1 MPNRAKRK
9 APDFDPTKSDSDDS
23 TYGASTS
30 KQARSRI
37 ARSQRGKPARKRQRR
52 HSDDE
57 SEDVSDES
65 EISAESVSDVEQEE
79 PEIDERT
86 GRPKRKAAKQ
96 RVRYEE
102 SDDEDFMRDLEV
114 EKVATPKNKPSG
126 RSLVVKL
133 HVRTPQATPAPSTK
147 RTTRAR
153 SGSLSARPTSSE
165 LIPTRRSSRIAH
177 DETEDIVALTTSGR
191 HEDVVRPGT
200 RSPEAGER
208 ARKGGKGLKSLPT
221 SVLYEEEESSGQTRF
236 SIPDS
241 IQADVA
247 ASRDDLEDS
256 ADEQGLD
263 IKSDTRDNAG
273 ADTLTFGAGDFDD
286 VAVIPESGDE
296 GSQGEVEDDDDVHE
310 EVEEEEEEDPISQP
324 GRINRQSEFK
334 HTATSPN
341 EAHSPPS
348 SWQQRRRSLRSNR
361 EKPGTRKSQRSA
373 NQESSDFEP
382 GVDDG
387 AEEDVSESEAS
398 SGSPRKASQ
407 HDDDNSSV
415 RGRTN
420 RTGKRRSR
428 SRRAVAS
435 DEHDS
440 EEAEELAEELQDLQ
454 SARPRRAARPQIL
467 FDDKPKTRARK
478 PVDYRILRPDLTI
491 PMDDDGSPSATTPS
505 RRARGGGG
513 AWQRSLYTTY
523 GPFGGGG
530 GPVPVFGG
538 PGGIGAA
545 AGADTDSSDDDDT
558 NNRARTHGIGGTLGL
573 TPTTGVPPGF
583 GLFNQ
588 VQTHGA
594 DPPQGVTA
602 TPAPNVGKLKDKAL
616 LADADPLG
624 IDQNV
629 NFESVGGL
637 QGQIDQLK
645 EMVALPLLYPEIFQ
659 RFHVTPPRGVL
670 FHGPPGTGKTLLA
683 RALAS
688 SVSTEGRK
696 VTFYMRKGA
705 DALSKWVGEAERQLR
720 LLFDEARKTQ
730 PSIIFFDEIDGRI
743 LAAK

>member
-1 MPNRAKRK
+1 MPNRTKRK

-30 KQARSRI
+30 KQTRSKI
-37 ARSQRGKPARKRQRR
+37 ARNQRGKPARKRQRR
-52 HSDDE
+52 HSNDE
-57 SEDVSDES
+57 SEDISDES
-65 EISAESVSDVEQEE
+65 EISAESASDAEQEE

-102 SDDEDFMRDLEV
+102 SDDDDFLKDLEA
-114 EKVATPKNKPSG
+114 ERVATPKNKPSG

-147 RTTRAR
+147 RGTRAR

-221 SVLYEEEESSGQTRF
+221 SVLYEEEESSGHTGY
-236 SIPDS
+236 SIADS
-241 IQADVA
+241 IQPEVA

-256 ADEQGLD
+256 ANEQGPD

-273 ADTLTFGAGDFDD
+273 ADTSIIGAREFDD

-296 GSQGEVEDDDDVHE
+296 SNQGEVENDDDDE
-310 EVEEEEEEDPISQP
+310 DDDDEDPISQP
-324 GRINRQSEFK
+324 GRISRQSEFK
-334 HTATSPN
+334 HSATGPN
-341 EAHSPPS
+341 EARSPPS
-348 SWQQRRRSLRSNR
+348 TRQQRRRSLRNTR
-361 EKPGTRKSQRSA
+361 EKLGTRKSQRST

-382 GVDDG
+382 GIDDG

-407 HDDDNSSV
+407 HDDDNSSA
-415 RGRTN
+415 RGRIN

-428 SRRAVAS
+428 SRRAAPS

-454 SARPRRAARPQIL
+454 SARPRRAARPQIV

-478 PVDYRILRPDLTI
+478 PVDYRIMRPDLAI

-545 AGADTDSSDDDDT
+545 AGADTDSSDDDDANT
-558 NNRARTHGIGGTLGL
+558 RARLHGIGGTLGL

-594 DPPQGVTA
+594 DPLQGVSA

-629 NFESVGGL
+629 NFDSVGGL

-730 PSIIFFDEIDGRI
+730 PSIIFFDEIDGRNTYR
-743 LAAK
+743 

>member
-1 MPNRAKRK
+1 MANRPKRK
-9 APDFDPTKSDSDDS
+9 ALDFDPTKSDSDDS
-23 TYGASTS
+23 TYGASAS
-30 KQARSRI
+30 KQTRSKP

-52 HSDDE
+52 HSDHE
-57 SEDVSDES
+57 SEDISDES
-65 EISAESVSDVEQEE
+65 ELSGASVSEVEQEE

-86 GRPKRKAAKQ
+86 GRPKRKVAKQ

-102 SDDEDFMRDLEV
+102 SDDDDLIDDYEIPS
-114 EKVATPKNKPSG
+114 VAPPKKKPSKK
-126 RSLVVKL
+126 SLVVKL
-133 HVRTPQATPAPSTK
+133 PVQAPQATPALTA
-147 RTTRAR
+147 RRGTRAR
-153 SGSLSARPTSSE
+153 SGSVSARPTSSE
-165 LIPTRRSSRIAH
+165 MIPTRRSSRIAH

-208 ARKGGKGLKSLPT
+208 VRKGGKGLKSLPT
-221 SVLYEEEESSGQTRF
+221 SVLYEEEESSAQTRM

-241 IQADVA
+241 FQAEVA
-247 ASRDDLEDS
+247 ASRDDLE
-256 ADEQGLD
+256 EEPD
-263 IKSDTRDNAG
+263 IKSDTGDNMG
-273 ADTLTFGAGDFDD
+273 EDTTMFGAREFDD

-296 GSQGEVEDDDDVHE
+296 GNPSQEEDDEEDD
-310 EVEEEEEEDPISQP
+310 EDPISQP
-324 GRINRQSEFK
+324 GRTTRLSEFK
-334 HTATSPN
+334 AVEMSPN
-341 EAHSPPS
+341 EVPS
-348 SWQQRRRSLRSNR
+348 SRPQRRRNLRTTR
-361 EKPGTRKSQRSA
+361 EKRRPRKSQRSA

-382 GVDDG
+382 GFDD
-387 AEEDVSESEAS
+387 AEEEDVSDSEGS
-398 SGSPRKASQ
+398 SGSPRKMSQ
-407 HDDDNSSV
+407 NDEDNNSP
-415 RGRTN
+415 RGRGS
-420 RTGKRRSR
+420 RPGKGRSR
-428 SRRAVAS
+428 SRRIAAS

-440 EEAEELAEELQDLQ
+440 EEAELAEELEDLQ
-454 SARPRRAARPQIL
+454 SARPRRAARAQIV

-478 PVDYRILRPDLTI
+478 PVDYRILRPDLAI
-491 PMDDDGSPSATTPS
+491 PMDEDGSPSAATPS

-513 AWQRSLYTTY
+513 TWQRRSLYSTF

-530 GPVPVFGG
+530 GPEPVFGG

-545 AGADTDSSDDDDT
+545 AGADSDSSDEDAT
-558 NNRARTHGIGGTLGL
+558 YRTRIPGVGGTLGM

-583 GLFNQ
+583 GLFPPA
-588 VQTHGA
+588 QTHGA
-594 DPPQGVTA
+594 DPVQGTSI
-602 TPAPNVGKLKDKAL
+602 TPANVGKIKDKAL

-624 IDQNV
+624 VDQNV
-629 NFESVGGL
+629 NFDSVGGL
-637 QGQIDQLK
+637 QEQINQLK

-730 PSIIFFDEIDGRI
+730 PSIIFFDEIDGEAPFLI
-743 LAAK
+743 SH

>member
-1 MPNRAKRK
+1 MPNRPKRK

-23 TYGASTS
+23 TYGASAS
-30 KQARSRI
+30 KQTRSKPP
-37 ARSQRGKPARKRQRR
+37 RSQRGKPARKRQRR

-57 SEDVSDES
+57 SEDVSEASELSAGSVS
-65 EISAESVSDVEQEE
+65 EIEEEE

-102 SDDEDFMRDLEV
+102 SDDEDFLEDYGV
-114 EKVATPKNKPSG
+114 ERAVTPENKRSN

-133 HVRTPQATPAPSTK
+133 NVRTPQATPAPAT
-147 RTTRAR
+147 RRGTRAR
-153 SGSLSARPTSSE
+153 SGSVSARPTSLE
-165 LIPTRRSSRIAH
+165 ALPTRRSSRIAR
-177 DETEDIVALTTSGR
+177 DDTEEIVALTTSGR
-191 HEDVVRPGT
+191 HEDIVRPGT

-221 SVLYEEEESSGQTRF
+221 SVLYEEDESSGQTKV
-236 SIPDS
+236 SIADS
-241 IQADVA
+241 IQAEVA
-247 ASRDDLEDS
+247 ASRDDVEDM
-256 ADEQGLD
+256 AD
-263 IKSDTRDNAG
+263 IKSDIGDNAG
-273 ADTLTFGAGDFDD
+273 EETLLFGGRGFDD

-296 GSQGEVEDDDDVHE
+296 GNQGEEVDEDED
-310 EVEEEEEEDPISQP
+310 EDPISQP
-324 GRINRQSEFK
+324 ARVTRRSEFRV
-334 HTATSPN
+334 AETSPS
-341 EAHSPPS
+341 EGHSPPIS
-348 SWQQRRRSLRSNR
+348 QPQRQRNLRTTRKQRRV
-361 EKPGTRKSQRSA
+361 RKSQRSG

-382 GVDDG
+382 GLDEG
-387 AEEDVSESEAS
+387 GEEDVSDSDNS
-398 SGSPRKASQ
+398 SGSPQKGSQ
-407 HDDDNSSV
+407 IDDDDSSP
-415 RGRTN
+415 RGRAH
-420 RTGKRRSR
+420 RTGKGRSI
-428 SRRAVAS
+428 SRRAAAS
-435 DEHDS
+435 NDNGTG
-440 EEAEELAEELQDLQ
+440 EEAFEIQEELEDLRGR
-454 SARPRRAARPQIL
+454 RPRRAARAQIL
-467 FDDKPKTRARK
+467 FDEKPKTRARK
-478 PVDYRILRPDLTI
+478 PVDYRIMRPDLAI
-491 PMDDDGSPSATTPS
+491 PMEEDGSPSATTPS

-513 AWQRSLYTTY
+513 TWQRSLYSTY

-545 AGADTDSSDDDDT
+545 AGADSDSSDDDT
-558 NNRARTHGIGGTLGL
+558 SYRPRVPGIGGTLGM

-583 GLFNQ
+583 GLFNAA
-588 VQTHGA
+588 QTHGA
-594 DPPQGVTA
+594 DPLQGT
-602 TPAPNVGKLKDKAL
+602 TPAPNVGKIKDKAL

-629 NFESVGGL
+629 NFDSVGGL
-637 QGQIDQLK
+637 QGHIDQLK
-645 EMVALPLLYPEIFQ
+645 EMVAIPLLYPEIFQ

-730 PSIIFFDEIDGRI
+730 PSIIFFDEIDGEA
-743 LAAK
+743 LSLTDLCVCLLTCSKVSHL